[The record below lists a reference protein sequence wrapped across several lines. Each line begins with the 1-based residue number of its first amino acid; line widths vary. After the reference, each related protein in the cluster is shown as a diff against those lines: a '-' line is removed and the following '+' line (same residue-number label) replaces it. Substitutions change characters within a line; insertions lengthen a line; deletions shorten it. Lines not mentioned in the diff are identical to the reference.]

1 MEPPSQENI
10 LWYCQEAN
18 IGLLKKHQEVAR
30 QQAAA
35 QMRALPLQERRT
47 PEATEITASSRKRK
61 APSVSIDLTAEADG
75 DNNAGSEAAARPVAG
90 AAAGRPTATATTN
103 GPSLSDIDDDDPR
116 LDEIKWDCTQIRR
129 KITALIDSKEMKVSE
144 FLRAADLS
152 NRAYYAFMQQSG
164 KWTGQGSSV
173 YAGAHRLFMKRE
185 ILGIKPK
192 RAPAPSKKAKL
203 ETEQK
208 YDVSSITLEGEEEG
222 DVPVYDTCDEVRK
235 KIRAC
240 LRESGMTK
248 TAFCK
253 LISTT
258 PVLDQYGH
266 LKTTPIATQPLTS
279 FLGKKGVNDGNQS
292 QVFYAAYVFFEK
304 LRIRD
309 GKPKTEFREDMER
322 VWGADGFGRVTGP
335 NQTYITTA
343 GRTLYLD
350 EYGRVRSS

>member
-1 MEPPSQENI
+1 MASPKNEHGRESLREIN
-10 LWYCQEAN
+10 AN
-18 IGLLKKHQEVAR
+18 LLRLDHEIARKLVAAQKHLQEVEGER
-30 QQAAA
+30 P
-35 QMRALPLQERRT
+35 LPVN
-47 PEATEITASSRKRK
+47 TAPSRKRK
-61 APSVSIDLTAEADG
+61 APSASIDLTADADSDADTGG
-75 DNNAGSEAAARPVAG
+75 DETGPG
-90 AAAGRPTATATTN
+90 TGTATASAN
-103 GPSLSDIDDDDPR
+103 GRPSLSDIDDDDPR
-116 LDEIKWDCTQIRR
+116 LNELKWDCTQIRR
-129 KITALIDSKEMKVSE
+129 KISALIDSKEMKVSE

-152 NRAYYAFMQQSG
+152 SRAYYAFMQQSG

-192 RAPAPSKKAKL
+192 KVAAPSKKAKL

-208 YDVSSITLEGEEEG
+208 YDVSAITLEGEEEG
-222 DVPVYDTCDEVRK
+222 DVPVFDTCDEVRK

-253 LISTT
+253 EISKT
-258 PVLDQYGH
+258 PMPDRNGN
-266 LKTTPIATQPLTS
+266 LKTAPMGTQPLTA
-279 FLGKKGVNDGNQS
+279 FLGKKGVKDGNQS

-309 GKPKTEFREDMER
+309 GKPKTEFREDME
-322 VWGADGFGRVTGP
+322 VAWGPHGFDRVTGP
-335 NQTYITTA
+335 NQTYITTKD
-343 GRTLYLD
+343 RPLYLD

>member
-1 MEPPSQENI
+1 MEPPNQENI
-10 LWYCQEAN
+10 SWHCQEAN
-18 IGLLKKHQEVAR
+18 IALPMKHHEVAR
-30 QQAAA
+30 KQAAA
-35 QMRALPLQERRT
+35 RVRALLEQRT
-47 PEATEITASSRKRK
+47 PETTVITAPSRKRK
-61 APSVSIDLTAEADG
+61 APIVSIDRTADG
-75 DNNAGSEAAARPVAG
+75 DNDAESEAEARPNVVAETQVG
-90 AAAGRPTATATTN
+90 TTTTN

-129 KITALIDSKEMKVSE
+129 KITALVDSKEMKVSE
-144 FLRAADLS
+144 FLRAAGLS

-164 KWTGQGSSV
+164 KWKGQGSSV

-192 RAPAPSKKAKL
+192 KVAAPSKKAKL
-203 ETEQK
+203 EMEQK

-222 DVPVYDTCDEVRK
+222 EVPVFDTCDEVRK

-253 LISTT
+253 EISKT
-258 PVLDQYGH
+258 PMPDRNGN
-266 LKTTPIATQPLTS
+266 LKAAPMGTQPLTV
-279 FLGKKGVNDGNQS
+279 FLGKKGVKDGNQS

-309 GKPKTEFREDMER
+309 GKPKTEFREDME
-322 VWGADGFGRVTGP
+322 VAWGLDGFDRVTGP
-335 NQTYITTA
+335 NQTYFTTT

>member
-1 MEPPSQENI
+1 MEPPNQENI
-10 LWYCQEAN
+10 SWHCQEAN
-18 IGLLKKHQEVAR
+18 IGLLMKHHEVAR
-30 QQAAA
+30 KQAAA
-35 QMRALPLQERRT
+35 RVRALLEQRT
-47 PEATEITASSRKRK
+47 PETTEITAPSRKRK
-61 APSVSIDLTAEADG
+61 ALTVSIDLTAGG
-75 DNNAGSEAAARPVAG
+75 DNDAESEAEARPNAVAKAQVG
-90 AAAGRPTATATTN
+90 TATTN

-116 LDEIKWDCTQIRR
+116 LNGIKWDCTQIRR
-129 KITALIDSKEMKVSE
+129 KIAALIDSKEMKVSE

-192 RAPAPSKKAKL
+192 KVAAPSKRAKL
-203 ETEQK
+203 EMEQK
-208 YDVSSITLEGEEEG
+208 YDVSSNTLEGEEEG

-279 FLGKKGVNDGNQS
+279 FLGKKGVKNGNQS

-309 GKPKTEFREDMER
+309 GKPKTEFREDMEV
-322 VWGADGFGRVTGP
+322 VWGPDGFDRVTGP

-343 GRTLYLD
+343 GRTLYMD
-350 EYGRVRSS
+350 EYGRVGSR